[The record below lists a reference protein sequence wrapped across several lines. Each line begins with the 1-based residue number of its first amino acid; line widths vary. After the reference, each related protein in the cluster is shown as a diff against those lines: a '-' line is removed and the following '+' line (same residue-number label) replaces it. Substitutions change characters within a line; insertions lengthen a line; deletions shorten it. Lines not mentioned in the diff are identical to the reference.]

1 MSLEKIL
8 SKVEIAKEEAG
19 RLKDEINVIAV
30 SKVQPLARIKKVLE
44 QGHRVFGENRVQE
57 LTDKYISLPKD
68 IKWNMIG
75 NLQSNKVKYI
85 ASFVDLIHSL
95 DSLKLAKEIN
105 KQGEKNNRVIDCLVQ
120 IKISKEETKH
130 GVSFDNFDEF
140 YKNVKSLKFIN
151 IAGLM
156 GMASFTDDKN
166 LIKDEFKSISSLYK
180 KLKLVDKNFKYL
192 SIGMSNDYNLAIN
205 EGGNMIRIGSRIFG
219 ER

>member
-1 MSLEKIL
+1 MIKKRLESFYQELGKDISL
-8 SKVEIAKEEAG
+8 V
-19 RLKDEINVIAV
+19 AV
-30 SKVQPLARIKKVLE
+30 SKTKTIEDIMSAYNSGQRL
-44 QGHRVFGENRVQE
+44 FGENRVQE
-57 LTDKYISLPKD
+57 LTNKYSNLPKD

-95 DSLKLAKEIN
+95 DSLKLAREIN
-105 KQGEKNNRVIDCLVQ
+105 KQAEKNNRVIDCLVQ

-140 YKNVKSLKFIN
+140 YKNVKSLKSIN

-180 KLKLVDKNFKYL
+180 KLKLVDKNIKYL

-205 EGGNMIRIGSRIFG
+205 EGGNMIRIGSKIFG

>member
-1 MSLEKIL
+1 MIKKRLESFYQELGEDISL
-8 SKVEIAKEEAG
+8 V
-19 RLKDEINVIAV
+19 AV
-30 SKVQPLARIKKVLE
+30 SKTKTIEDIMSAYNSGQRL
-44 QGHRVFGENRVQE
+44 FGENRVQE
-57 LTDKYISLPKD
+57 LTNKYSNLPKD

-95 DSLKLAKEIN
+95 DSLKLAREIN
-105 KQGEKNNRVIDCLVQ
+105 KQAEKNNRVIDCLVQ

-130 GVSFDNFDEF
+130 GVSFENFDEF

-180 KLKLVDKNFKYL
+180 KLKLVDKNIKYL

-205 EGGNMIRIGSRIFG
+205 EGGNMIRIGSKIFG

>member
-1 MSLEKIL
+1 MIKKRLESFYQELDESISL
-8 SKVEIAKEEAG
+8 V
-19 RLKDEINVIAV
+19 AV
-30 SKVQPLARIKKVLE
+30 SKTKTIEDIMSAYNSGQRL
-44 QGHRVFGENRVQE
+44 FGENRVQE
-57 LTDKYISLPKD
+57 LTNKYSSLPKD

-95 DSLKLAKEIN
+95 DSLKLAREIN
-105 KQGEKNNRVIDCLVQ
+105 KQAEKNNRVIDCLVQ

-130 GVSFDNFDEF
+130 GVSFENFDEF
-140 YKNVKSLKFIN
+140 YKNVKSLKSIN

-166 LIKDEFKSISSLYK
+166 LIKNEFKSISSLYK

>member
-1 MSLEKIL
+1 MIKKRLESFYQELGKDISL
-8 SKVEIAKEEAG
+8 V
-19 RLKDEINVIAV
+19 AV
-30 SKVQPLARIKKVLE
+30 SKTKTIEDIMSAYNSGQRL
-44 QGHRVFGENRVQE
+44 FGENRVQE
-57 LTDKYISLPKD
+57 LTNKYSNLPKD

-95 DSLKLAKEIN
+95 DSLKLAREIN
-105 KQGEKNNRVIDCLVQ
+105 KQAEKNNRVIDCLVQ

-130 GVSFDNFDEF
+130 GVSFENFDEF

-151 IAGLM
+151 ITGLM

-205 EGGNMIRIGSRIFG
+205 EGGNMIRIGSKIFG

>member
-1 MSLEKIL
+1 MIKKRLESFYQELGKDISL
-8 SKVEIAKEEAG
+8 V
-19 RLKDEINVIAV
+19 AV
-30 SKVQPLARIKKVLE
+30 SKTKTIEDIMSAYNSGQRL
-44 QGHRVFGENRVQE
+44 FGENRVQE
-57 LTDKYISLPKD
+57 LTNKYSNLPKD

-95 DSLKLAKEIN
+95 DSLKLAREIN
-105 KQGEKNNRVIDCLVQ
+105 KQAEKNNRVIDCLVQ

-130 GVSFDNFDEF
+130 GVSFDNFDEL

-166 LIKDEFKSISSLYK
+166 LIKDEFKSISLLYK
-180 KLKLVDKNFKYL
+180 KLKLVDKNIKYL

-205 EGGNMIRIGSRIFG
+205 EGGNMIRIGSKIFG

>member
-1 MSLEKIL
+1 MIKKRLESFYQELGEDISL
-8 SKVEIAKEEAG
+8 V
-19 RLKDEINVIAV
+19 AV
-30 SKVQPLARIKKVLE
+30 SKTKTIEDIMSAYNSGQRL
-44 QGHRVFGENRVQE
+44 FGENRVQE
-57 LTDKYISLPKD
+57 LTDKYSDLPKD

-192 SIGMSNDYNLAIN
+192 SIGMSNDYNLAVN

>member
-1 MSLEKIL
+1 MIKKRLESFYQELGKDISL
-8 SKVEIAKEEAG
+8 V
-19 RLKDEINVIAV
+19 AV
-30 SKVQPLARIKKVLE
+30 SKTKTIEDIMSAYNSGQRL
-44 QGHRVFGENRVQE
+44 FGENRVQE
-57 LTDKYISLPKD
+57 LTNKYSNLPKD

-95 DSLKLAKEIN
+95 DSLKLAREIN
-105 KQGEKNNRVIDCLVQ
+105 KQAEKNNRVIDCLVQ

-130 GVSFDNFDEF
+130 GVSFNNFDEF

>member
-1 MSLEKIL
+1 MIKKRLESFYQELGKDISL
-8 SKVEIAKEEAG
+8 V
-19 RLKDEINVIAV
+19 AV
-30 SKVQPLARIKKVLE
+30 SKTKTIEDIMSAYNSGQRL
-44 QGHRVFGENRVQE
+44 FGENRVQE
-57 LTDKYISLPKD
+57 LTDKYSNLPKD

-130 GVSFDNFDEF
+130 GISFDNFDEF

-192 SIGMSNDYNLAIN
+192 SIGMSNDYNLAVN
-205 EGGNMIRIGSRIFG
+205 EGSNMIRIGSRIFG

>member
-1 MSLEKIL
+1 MIKKRLESFYQELDESISL
-8 SKVEIAKEEAG
+8 V
-19 RLKDEINVIAV
+19 AV
-30 SKVQPLARIKKVLE
+30 SKTKTIEDIMSAYNSGQRL
-44 QGHRVFGENRVQE
+44 FGENRVQE
-57 LTDKYISLPKD
+57 LTNKYSNLPKD

-95 DSLKLAKEIN
+95 DSLKLAREIN
-105 KQGEKNNRVIDCLVQ
+105 KQAEKNNRVIDCLVQ

-130 GVSFDNFDEF
+130 GVSFENFDEF

-151 IAGLM
+151 ITGLM

-205 EGGNMIRIGSRIFG
+205 EGGNMIRIGSKIFG

>member
-1 MSLEKIL
+1 MIKKRLESFYQELGEDISL
-8 SKVEIAKEEAG
+8 V
-19 RLKDEINVIAV
+19 AV
-30 SKVQPLARIKKVLE
+30 SKTKTIEDIMSAYNSGQRL
-44 QGHRVFGENRVQE
+44 FGENRVQE
-57 LTDKYISLPKD
+57 LTDKYSNLPKD

-105 KQGEKNNRVIDCLVQ
+105 KQAEKNNRVIDCLVQ

-130 GVSFDNFDEF
+130 GISFDNFDEF

-192 SIGMSNDYNLAIN
+192 SIGMSNDYNLAVN

>member
-1 MSLEKIL
+1 MIKKRLESFYQELDESISL
-8 SKVEIAKEEAG
+8 V
-19 RLKDEINVIAV
+19 AV
-30 SKVQPLARIKKVLE
+30 SKTKTIEDIMSAYNS
-44 QGHRVFGENRVQE
+44 GHRLFGENRVQE
-57 LTDKYISLPKD
+57 LTDKYSNLPKD

-105 KQGEKNNRVIDCLVQ
+105 KQAEKNNRVIDCLVQ

-140 YKNVKSLKFIN
+140 YKNVKSLKSIN

-156 GMASFTDDKN
+156 GMASFTDDEN

-180 KLKLVDKNFKYL
+180 KLKLVDKNIKYL

-205 EGGNMIRIGSRIFG
+205 EGGNMIRIGSKIFG

>member
-1 MSLEKIL
+1 MIKKRLESFYQELGKDISL
-8 SKVEIAKEEAG
+8 V
-19 RLKDEINVIAV
+19 AV
-30 SKVQPLARIKKVLE
+30 SKTKTIEDIMSAYNSGQRL
-44 QGHRVFGENRVQE
+44 FGENRVQE
-57 LTDKYISLPKD
+57 LTNKYSNLPKD

-85 ASFVDLIHSL
+85 ASFVELIHSL
-95 DSLKLAKEIN
+95 DSLKLAREIN
-105 KQGEKNNRVIDCLVQ
+105 KQAEKNNRVIDCLVQ

-130 GVSFDNFDEF
+130 GVSFDNFDEL

-180 KLKLVDKNFKYL
+180 KLKLVDKNIKYL

-205 EGGNMIRIGSRIFG
+205 EGGNMIRIGSKIFG

>member
-1 MSLEKIL
+1 MIKKRLESFYQELGKDISL
-8 SKVEIAKEEAG
+8 V
-19 RLKDEINVIAV
+19 AV
-30 SKVQPLARIKKVLE
+30 SKTKTIEDIMSAYNSGQRL
-44 QGHRVFGENRVQE
+44 FGENRVQE
-57 LTDKYISLPKD
+57 LTDKYSNLPKD

-130 GVSFDNFDEF
+130 GISFDNFDEF

-151 IAGLM
+151 ISGLM

-205 EGGNMIRIGSRIFG
+205 EGGNMIRIGSKIFG

>member
-1 MSLEKIL
+1 MIKKRLESFYQELGEDISL
-8 SKVEIAKEEAG
+8 V
-19 RLKDEINVIAV
+19 AV
-30 SKVQPLARIKKVLE
+30 SKTKTIEDIMSAYNSGQRL
-44 QGHRVFGENRVQE
+44 FGENRVQE
-57 LTDKYISLPKD
+57 LTDKYSNLPKD

-105 KQGEKNNRVIDCLVQ
+105 KQAEKNNRVIDCLVQ

-192 SIGMSNDYNLAIN
+192 SIGMSNDYNLAVN

>member
-1 MSLEKIL
+1 MIKKRLESFYQELGKDISL
-8 SKVEIAKEEAG
+8 V
-19 RLKDEINVIAV
+19 AV
-30 SKVQPLARIKKVLE
+30 SKTKTIEDIMSAYNSGQRL
-44 QGHRVFGENRVQE
+44 FGENRVQE
-57 LTDKYISLPKD
+57 LTNKYSNLPKD

-95 DSLKLAKEIN
+95 DSLKLAREIN
-105 KQGEKNNRVIDCLVQ
+105 KQAEKNNRVIDCLVQ

-130 GVSFDNFDEF
+130 GVSFENFDEF
-140 YKNVKSLKFIN
+140 YKNVKSLKYIN

-166 LIKDEFKSISSLYK
+166 LIKDEFKSISLLYK
-180 KLKLVDKNFKYL
+180 KLKLVDKNIKYL

-205 EGGNMIRIGSRIFG
+205 EGGNMIRIGSKIFG

>member
-1 MSLEKIL
+1 MIKKRLESFYQELGKDISL
-8 SKVEIAKEEAG
+8 V
-19 RLKDEINVIAV
+19 AV
-30 SKVQPLARIKKVLE
+30 SKTKTIEDIMSAYNSGQRL
-44 QGHRVFGENRVQE
+44 FGENRVQE
-57 LTDKYISLPKD
+57 LTNKYSNLPKD

-95 DSLKLAKEIN
+95 DSLKLAREIN
-105 KQGEKNNRVIDCLVQ
+105 KQAEKNNRVIDCLVQ

-130 GVSFDNFDEF
+130 GVSFENFDEF

-180 KLKLVDKNFKYL
+180 KLKLVDKNIKYL

-205 EGGNMIRIGSRIFG
+205 EGGNMIRIGSKIFG

>member
-1 MSLEKIL
+1 MIKKRLESFYQELGEDISL
-8 SKVEIAKEEAG
+8 V
-19 RLKDEINVIAV
+19 AV
-30 SKVQPLARIKKVLE
+30 SKTKTIEDIMSAYNSGQRL
-44 QGHRVFGENRVQE
+44 FGENRVQE
-57 LTDKYISLPKD
+57 LTDKYSNLPKD

-192 SIGMSNDYNLAIN
+192 SIGMSNDYNLAVN